1 MDDPTKISVIIPTYN
16 REVTLERAIKSVLAQ
31 THRNF
36 ELIVIDDGSTDN
48 TSLIIDSYSGKIRYF
63 SKLHAGV
70 SSARNFGLEKS
81 EGTWVAFLD
90 SDDYWLPGK
99 LERQLEYIINHPGT
113 MIVQTEEQWI
123 RNGVP
128 VNPMKKH
135 KKYSGWI
142 FRYCL
147 PLCIVSPSAVLIHQK
162 VFNDVGVF
170 DESFPVCEDYD
181 LWLRIAIRY
190 QIGLIPEKLIVK
202 TGGHADQLSRKYW
215 GMDRFRVR
223 ALEKVLGEDLTIG
236 QRKLVL
242 EEIVKKLA
250 ILSKGRE
257 KHNGLPNIYQNKL
270 NDYQKRLY
278 EFIKAYQSQ
287 TQAV

>member
-16 REVTLERAIKSVLAQ
+16 REATLERAIKSVLAQ

-48 TSLIIDSYSGKIRYF
+48 TSLIIDKHSRKIRYF

-70 SSARNFGLEKS
+70 SSSRNLGLEKS

-90 SDDYWLPGK
+90 SDDYWLPKK
-99 LERQLEYIINHPGT
+99 LERQLEYLTNLPGT

-135 KKYSGWI
+135 KKHSGWI

-181 LWLRIAIRY
+181 LWLRIAIKY

-242 EEIVKKLA
+242 EEIVKKLT
-250 ILSKGRE
+250 ILSKGRA
-257 KHNGLPNIYQNKL
+257 KHNGLPNIYENKL

-278 EFIKAYQSQ
+278 EFIETYQSQ
-287 TQAV
+287 TQSV